1 MITNSTNIR
10 AMIFSQAAS
19 CFELSV
25 VTCMEESSKNVH
37 VMTAT
42 NTPVP

>member
-1 MITNSTNIR
+1 MITNSKNIR
-10 AMIFSQAAS
+10 AMIVSQAAS

-25 VTCMEESSKNVH
+25 VTGVEESSKNLH